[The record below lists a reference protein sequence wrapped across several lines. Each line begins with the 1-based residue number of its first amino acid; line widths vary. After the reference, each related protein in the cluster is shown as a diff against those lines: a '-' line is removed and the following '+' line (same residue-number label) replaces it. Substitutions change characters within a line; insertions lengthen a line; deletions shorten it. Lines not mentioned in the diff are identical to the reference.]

1 MQLGAEVRTEP
12 DQKDFAWPGCLAF
25 MTVIKKKEKEKRRRR
40 RRRRRRKRR
49 RRKEEGGGRGGW
61 RDGSAVKSTDCSSK
75 GPEFKSQQPHGGS
88 QPSIM
93 RSDALFW
100 DV

>member
-1 MQLGAEVRTEP
+1 LGYGEL
-12 DQKDFAWPGCLAF
+12 KPGGLGRAKLKPWARLSSLR
-25 MTVIKKKEKEKRRRR
+25 MKLEIQRR
-40 RRRRRRKRR
+40 
-49 RRKEEGGGRGGW
+49 GW

-88 QPSIM
+88 QPSVM
-93 RSDALFW
+93 RSDPLFW